1 MFLRILRKESRVK
14 ILRIKFK
21 ELEREDSDT
30 KSHTELIT
38 YNIELLNI
46 ELITYN
52 IKLKTKNKK
61 LKIIIRIKHIYM
73 YL

>member
-38 YNIELLNI
+38 YNIEL
-46 ELITYN
+46 IT
-52 IKLKTKNKK
+52 
-61 LKIIIRIKHIYM
+61 
-73 YL
+73 